1 MHSSNVIYRRLTARM
16 ALLGIS
22 KSEVARQMQIS
33 YSTLQHKLC
42 GETAFT
48 LAEAVRL
55 HRLLSMPEPLEVAFE
70 RYDEHGAQH

>member
-1 MHSSNVIYRRLTARM
+1 MRASNVVYRKLTSRM
-16 ALLGIS
+16 ALLGVS
-22 KSEVARQMQIS
+22 KSEVARQMEMS

-70 RYDEHGAQH
+70 RIDEHAARH